1 MIEQLH
7 KPISSSEV
15 RSLCQDFVELQRA
28 VGKKYVKEEK
38 ELRRFC
44 KYCEQLFPDSP
55 IPEDVICTWVLNEP
69 NRSMKTK
76 STLASTLAMWAKYV
90 FSLGYIPLVLPH
102 VRGSV
107 NTGFIPYIFTT
118 GEMQR
123 IWNTTDHIEPQRAC
137 PNLHKC
143 IPVLFRLLFSSGL
156 RISEALQITLQDV
169 DFTQNAITLY
179 RTKND
184 WERLIPMSASL
195 ADVLKTYINERCCI
209 LAAGSPIFYYRK
221 GNLLTP
227 QSVYGRF
234 RMVLHD
240 SNIPYQGKLR
250 GPRLHDFRHTFA
262 VHAMNKL
269 VDEGHDLYVILP
281 VLSAYLGHSNVKSTE
296 RYIRLTEERLANVT
310 DSMEIMI
317 PNLFPEVKDDA
328 EI

>member
-1 MIEQLH
+1 MNEQLH
-7 KPISSSEV
+7 KPILSSEV
-15 RSLCQDFVELQRA
+15 RCLCQGFIELQRA

-38 ELRRFC
+38 ELRRFW
-44 KYCEQLFPDSP
+44 KYCEQVFPDSS
-55 IPEDVICTWVLNEP
+55 IPQDIICTWVMNEP
-69 NRSMKTK
+69 NRSMKTR
-76 STLASTLAMWAKYV
+76 STLAGTLTMWAKYA
-90 FSLGYIPLVLPH
+90 FSLGYIPMVLPH
-102 VRGSV
+102 VRGTV
-107 NTGFIPYIFTT
+107 DARFIPYIFTT
-118 GEMQR
+118 DEMQR
-123 IWNTTDHIEPQRAC
+123 IWNAVDHIEPQKLS

-156 RISEALQITLQDV
+156 RISEALQITVRDV
-169 DFTQNAITLY
+169 DFAQNTITLY

-184 WERLIPMSASL
+184 WERLIPMSGSL
-195 ADVLKTYINERCCI
+195 AAVMKTYINECCCA
-209 LAAGSPIFYYRK
+209 LTSESPIFYHRK

-227 QSVYGRF
+227 HSVYCRF

-269 VDEGHDLYVILP
+269 VDEGHDIYVILP
-281 VLSAYLGHSNVKSTE
+281 VLSAYLGHSNVRSTE
-296 RYIRLTEERLANVT
+296 RYIRLTEERLTKVT